1 MKKFIRNI
9 NGFTIIELII
19 AGSISITAI
28 GVGFL
33 ILQIALKGNK
43 IEETQTGLSGRLNDT
58 LDFILDE
65 VKVGKR
71 IIDTE
76 IDIKSFNSNCQSPDS
91 GEFLFGIRLPDQA
104 LVKGDYNP
112 EGDMF
117 NLNTIECPIVYT
129 LRPSKDNENMPYSLI
144 RYGPQY
150 DQKGFYISPSYKEFQ
165 ETVLLDGITANQR
178 YEKIVCPLD
187 WNDIKT
193 IKGISFCIDK
203 FKKSIEIQIESEVS
217 YKYDS
222 LNNLKSVASTGGFNL
237 IQDAS
242 QVNLM
247 PSSTTNS
254 DTPICLG
261 VSCCWMGVCLKSNRI
276 TYMIDNS
283 YLMNEEYIN
292 HPNGIIING
301 NWEEIDDPRFIQAR
315 INGKS
320 LIEFI
325 KTSLKAHIDK
335 LPTSDLDSEG
345 EKVYIQIIVLN
356 NSSKYLFNEP
366 RETRELTLENKVK
379 AKDFISREL
388 TAEIGNNEIQP
399 WEDICSALELNSLDS
414 VGQII
419 LLSGS
424 IPSTIEGDCV
434 GNSGNYA
441 EIINDYNRITRSKT
455 AAGSLII
462 DSISLFHNFCENSKN
477 YDYNNWLGL
486 ISSGE
491 ESVCTY
497 IK

>member
-9 NGFTIIELII
+9 NGFTIVELIV
-19 AGSISITAI
+19 AGAISITAI
-28 GVGFL
+28 GVGFTV
-33 ILQIALKGNK
+33 LQIALKGNK
-43 IEETQTGLSGRLNDT
+43 IEETQSGLSGRLNDT

-76 IDIKSFNSNCQSPDS
+76 MDIKSFNSNCKYPDS

-112 EGDMF
+112 EGDVF

-129 LRPSKDNENMPYSLI
+129 LRPSENNEDMPYSLI

-150 DQKGFYISPSYKEFQ
+150 DEKGFYISPSYKEFQ
-165 ETVLLDGITANQR
+165 ETVLLDGITANQE
-178 YEKIVCPLD
+178 YEKIICPLD

-217 YKYDS
+217 YSYDS
-222 LNNLKSVASTGGFNL
+222 KNNLKSVASTGGFNL
-237 IQDAS
+237 IQDET
-242 QVNLM
+242 QVNLT

-254 DTPICLG
+254 DAPICLG
-261 VSCCWMGVCLKSNRI
+261 VSCCWMGVCLKSNKI

-283 YLMNEEYIN
+283 YFMNEEYVN
-292 HPNGIIING
+292 HPNGLIING
-301 NWEEIDDPRFIQAR
+301 NWEGIDDPRYIEAR

-320 LIEFI
+320 LIEFA

-335 LPTSDLDSEG
+335 LPTSDTDSVG
-345 EKVYIQIIVLN
+345 EKVYIQVIALN
-356 NSSKYLFNEP
+356 NSSKYLFDEP
-366 RETRELTLENKVK
+366 RGPRELTLDNKVR
-379 AKDFISREL
+379 AKDFISLEL
-388 TAEIGNNEIQP
+388 LAAKENNEIDP
-399 WEDICSALELNSLDS
+399 WEDICSALELDS
-414 VGQII
+414 VEQII

-424 IPSTIEGDCV
+424 IPSTIEGNCV
-434 GNSGNYA
+434 GESGNYA
-441 EIINDYNRITRSKT
+441 EIINDYNRIKRSKT
-455 AAGSLII
+455 VAGALII
-462 DSISLFHNFCENSKN
+462 DSISLFHNFCEESKN
-477 YDYNNWLGL
+477 YNENNWLGM